1 MEYVAVNDAEAVAA
15 FHDLTRTEG
24 IMPALESSHALAYAS
39 VCAADMGKDAM
50 IIINL
55 SGRGDKDIQT
65 IATMEGIT
73 L

>member
-1 MEYVAVNDAEAVAA
+1 MRW
-15 FHDLTRTEG
+15 RT
-24 IMPALESSHALAYAS
+24 S
-39 VCAADMGKDAM
+39 GKLLQIWNTDTV

-55 SGRGDKDIQT
+55 SGRGDKDIET

>member
-1 MEYVAVNDAEAVAA
+1 
-15 FHDLTRTEG
+15 
-24 IMPALESSHALAYAS
+24 MPALESSHALAYTTKI
-39 VCAADMGKDAM
+39 AAHMGRDAV

-55 SGRGDKDIQT
+55 SGRGDKDIET